1 METFTRTSPRSHRRK
16 TGHQELT
23 QEEPVFTPKDPKARA
38 AILARRSKD
47 SRRSGTDRLTWLMR
61 MSIMKMIMKSSQNLR
76 RVSMMMMMK
85 LMKKV
90 IKVMDTSHKMM
101 LNQMA

>member
-1 METFTRTSPRSHRRK
+1 MK
-16 TGHQELT
+16 
-23 QEEPVFTPKDPKARA
+23 
-38 AILARRSKD
+38 
-47 SRRSGTDRLTWLMR
+47 
-61 MSIMKMIMKSSQNLR
+61 MSIMKMVMKSSQNLR
-76 RVSMMMMMK
+76 RVSMMMMK